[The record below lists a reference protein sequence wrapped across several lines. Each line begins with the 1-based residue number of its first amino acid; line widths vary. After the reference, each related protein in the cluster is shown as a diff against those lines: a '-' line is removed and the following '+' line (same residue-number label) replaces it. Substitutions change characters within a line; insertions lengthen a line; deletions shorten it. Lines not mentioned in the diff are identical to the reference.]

1 MWRGAMGIYR
11 VFTGSDG
18 ESHIEELRLEEHP
31 ALGALTNIHE
41 VRVQQFD
48 GTRKRDFHPLPERRL
63 IIHLSGEVEIST
75 SDGSRHVF
83 RAGDRRL
90 MADVTG
96 RGHTHVDRSPSSAVY
111 VLLKDE
117 DGGAGAGPARY
128 AHGRATSD
136 NTSQAIRGD
145 GPQTLAEMHQDDN
158 VSNDVDSRKHER
170 IGRRVSNAR
179 LHVRC

>member
-1 MWRGAMGIYR
+1 MGSYR
-11 VFTGSDG
+11 VFAGSDG
-18 ESHIEELRLEEHP
+18 ESHREERRVEEHP
-31 ALGALTNIHE
+31 ALGALTNIQA
-41 VRVQQFD
+41 VRGQPFD
-48 GTRKRDFHPLPERRL
+48 GTRQRDFHPLPERRL
-63 IIHLSGEVEIST
+63 LMPLSGAGEMGT

-111 VLLKDE
+111 ALLKDE

-145 GPQTLAEMHQDDN
+145 GPQTLAEMHQEDN

-179 LHVRC
+179 LHVRCPTGR